1 MKVILVSNIYPLQTG
16 TVYHTAGG
24 WDRYSDKDSGRDR
37 YSSGGRNSRK
47 PGDWDCPSCK
57 FINYASRTACLKC
70 RIPKD
75 VAGGDFSSPRG
86 GGGGGGGSRPGDW
99 DCPSCSFSN
108 YAHRGFCYRCK
119 VPREGGRARP
129 GDWEC
134 SDCKFLNFASRSQCM
149 KCSSRKCD

>member
-1 MKVILVSNIYPLQTG
+1 MEDSGRDDWGGESEQD
-16 TVYHTAGG
+16 AGG

-75 VAGGDFSSPRG
+75 MDSFGSGGRVG
-86 GGGGGGGSRPGDW
+86 GGGGGIRDMRPGDW
-99 DCPSCSFSN
+99 ICPE
-108 YAHRGFCYRCK
+108 CK
-119 VPREGGRARP
+119 YH
-129 GDWEC
+129 
-134 SDCKFLNFASRSQCM
+134 NF
-149 KCSSRKCD
+149 SSRGICNKCPCPRGMLLYVGREVVLGQVTGNAVTASS